1 MRFLLLLLLPV
12 LLVGCGENSAN
23 TVDLKF
29 YLKKTSGETL
39 PLADLELIVVDKE
52 TLKKALRER
61 SSIKKH
67 FAQSLVNEE
76 LVTKLKGKRYTGPW
90 HPEEIDNVEPMLDAM
105 AEKLGGDG
113 ASEIYSSAAVCHL
126 VNGALSGSQVF
137 ELKAEWESS
146 SNNRIS
152 EIGHKLKASQYAS
165 EAKKAGR
172 AVYEMFVDGRGETF
186 STNISGEASV
196 KIRGNQYLFAA
207 TIVANT
213 LVAWILPASDL
224 NGDVVEVTQAEAF
237 ILEYIPDTI
246 AGLHSE
252 SASLKFWFGGN
263 VVTEDNALP
272 ALLVSDEF
280 YIAAKAAMGEL
291 GSQDWHMQ
299 FEE

>member
-39 PLADLELIVVDKE
+39 PLADLELIIVDKKV
-52 TLKKALRER
+52 LKKALLER
-61 SSIKKH
+61 QSIKDH

-76 LVTKLKGKRYTGPW
+76 LVTKLKKKGYTGPW
-90 HPEEIDNVEPMLDAM
+90 HPQEIDNVEPMLDAM
-105 AEKLGGDG
+105 AEKLGGAG
-113 ASEIYSSAAVCHL
+113 ASDIYSSAAVSHL

-137 ELKAEWESS
+137 ELKTEWGSS

-165 EAKKAGR
+165 EAKKSGR
-172 AVYEMFVDGRGETF
+172 AVYEMFVDGKDETF
-186 STNISGEASV
+186 STYISGEASV
-196 KIRGNQYLFAA
+196 KIKGTQYLLAA

-252 SASLKFWFGGN
+252 PASLKFWFGGN

-280 YIAAKAAMGEL
+280 YIAAKTAMGEL